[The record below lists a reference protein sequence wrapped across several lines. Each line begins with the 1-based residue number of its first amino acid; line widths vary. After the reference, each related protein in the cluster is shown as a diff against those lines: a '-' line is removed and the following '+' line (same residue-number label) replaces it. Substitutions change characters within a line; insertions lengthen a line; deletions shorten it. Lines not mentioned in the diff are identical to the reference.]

1 MRKFP
6 FFLKFIILSLGGLAF
21 ISACSKKENEPAAT
35 TAPPPEVLNGIPIPS
50 TEAPSVG
57 LIKGPNFICT
67 GTLIASNI
75 VLTANHCVENS
86 SGQLVSLRFTLSSSL
101 SNATSWSTVNSV
113 QRLSSQDLAIVRLA
127 TPLSS
132 IETSEI
138 SLNPVTQS
146 MLNQQAEIVG
156 YGDSTTSSAPVKE
169 DSGAGVK
176 RKGTSL
182 LFRLDDN
189 QATIVSKP
197 STTRQTVCP
206 GDSGGPMYITSQG
219 RKQLFGVASAVRWN
233 GYCATVQEAYHK
245 QVASTQTKTW
255 LLNSL
260 ARWYSRIPIYRT
272 VNQSGQFVFS
282 KTGSGAPVFKL
293 LNVPGN
299 FSNAICTTPLIQCR
313 ATSGTLFLNTNACG
327 TSGQFER
334 LLGYACNGARTSS
347 SSPGSFDLWRVDN
360 VQQKS
365 SLSTSLTEA
374 RQLSQRN
381 SQWTLKGFLGV
392 HVLSPQ

>member
-1 MRKFP
+1 MRKLSFIKK
-6 FFLKFIILSLGGLAF
+6 FCLLSFGLIVFL
-21 ISACSKKENEPAAT
+21 SACSKEENAPEAT
-35 TAPPPEVLNGIPIPS
+35 TAPPPEVLNGVPIPS

-86 SGQLVSLRFTLSSSL
+86 SKQIVPLQFTLSANL
-101 SNATSWSTVNSV
+101 STATNWTSVNSV
-113 QRLSSQDLAIVRLA
+113 QRLAAQDMAVVRLT
-127 TPLSS
+127 TPINN

-146 MLNQQAEIVG
+146 FLNQRAEIVG
-156 YGDSTTSSAPVKE
+156 YGDSATSSTPVRE

-197 STTRQTVCP
+197 SLTQQTVCP
-206 GDSGGPMYITSQG
+206 GDSGGPLYITYQG
-219 RKQLFGVASAVRWN
+219 RKQIFGVASAVRWN

-260 ARWYSRIPIYRT
+260 ARWYTRVPIYRT
-272 VNQSGQFVFS
+272 VNPAGQFVFS
-282 KTGSGAPVFKL
+282 KTGTGVPAFRL

-299 FSNAICTTPLIQCR
+299 FSNATCTTPLLQCKS
-313 ATSGTLFLNTNACG
+313 TSGTLFLNTNSCG

-334 LLGYACNGARTSS
+334 LLGYACNGARNSS
-347 SSPGSFDLWRVDN
+347 SSVGSFDLWRVDN

-381 SQWTLKGFLGV
+381 SQWTIQGFLGV